1 MHLSYPWKR
10 WRYVLEVTAVRYR
23 EPYNARHSFI
33 SWSLMINKNLL
44 KLAQEDGH
52 SVQTMLTTYAAWIKG
67 ATDVDIALIT
77 QAMEPPPSP
86 SPEKPPHSPL
96 ESSPRNKSR
105 YPSRFGA
112 WERSHS
118 WSGYSDPLT
127 RTDSLPK

>member
-67 ATDVDIALIT
+67 GHRRRYSADHAGHG
-77 QAMEPPPSP
+77 ARCP

-118 WSGYSDPLT
+118 WSGYADPLT
-127 RTDSLPK
+127 RIDSLPK